1 MATHSP
7 VILSQV
13 EPEDVLCFAK
23 SPDGQTDIVRGD
35 QHPALREWRHGS
47 DLGML
52 LAGGVLG

>member
-13 EPEDVLCFAK
+13 EPKDVLCFAK
-23 SPDGQTDIVRGD
+23 TPDGQTDTVRGD
-35 QHPALREWRHGS
+35 QHPALREWRRGI